1 MQKKPNHMFTLE
13 EALQLVVSDKRI
25 NKGLTE
31 SVVKQEW
38 ANIMGAAIAKHTTGL
53 YLKGTELHVYFNSS
67 IIKNEFLYNREK
79 AIQLINEALGYQAI
93 SDLVIR

>member
-1 MQKKPNHMFTLE
+1 MEKKTNHLFTLE
-13 EALQLVVSDKRI
+13 EALKLVMSDKRI

-38 ANIMGAAIAKHTTGL
+38 PNIMGNTIAKHTTGI

-79 AIQLINEALGYQAI
+79 AIELINEALGYQAI
-93 SDLVIR
+93 SDLVIH

>member
-1 MQKKPNHMFTLE
+1 MDKKPNHLFTLE
-13 EALQLVVSDKRI
+13 EALKLVMSDKRI

-38 ANIMGAAIAKHTTGL
+38 PNIMGKTIAKHTTGI

-79 AIQLINEALGYQAI
+79 AIELINEALGYQAI
-93 SDLVIR
+93 SDLVIH